1 MRHLSNSLG
10 ITGKPWAAQ
19 AAKLKKA
26 FERNILIPRPDYGS
40 LYMYWR
46 ELLMP
51 YHGVDRAFNVTS
63 LATVTINYP
72 LPVIRD
78 VVSKIMTTR
87 RIIKLR
93 INPLRPEEVFE
104 VFISEGLEPITDK
117 EYNKYLKWYFKTPLG
132 KERAAFNKLEEAARE
147 AEKAAKEKAAKSKR

>member
-1 MRHLSNSLG
+1 MFYVISG

-19 AAKLKKA
+19 AAKLKKT

-51 YHGVDRAFNVTS
+51 YHGIDRNINVTN

-72 LPVIRD
+72 FPVIKD
-78 VVSKIMTTR
+78 VVSRIMTAR
-87 RIIKLR
+87 RIIQLKY
-93 INPLRPEEVFE
+93 NPLRPEEVFE
-104 VFISEGLEPITDK
+104 VFVSEGLEPISDK
-117 EYNKYLKWYFKTPLG
+117 EFNKYLKWYYKTPLG
-132 KERAAFNKLEEAARE
+132 KERAALNKFEEDLRE
-147 AEKAAKEKAAKSKR
+147 VERQAKEKAEKSKK